1 MPKLISVAAVL
12 KATRLR
18 QRQFAAR
25 PDSVGTTMNLRQLQ
39 YFVEVSELESVTKA
53 ADRLHIAQPALS
65 RHMRT
70 LERDLG
76 VRLFEREGRGI
87 VLTNAGVVFRDR
99 VRMLLRELDR
109 AQLEVK
115 ALSRSPGGRI
125 DFGMPF
131 SISQA
136 LTRALVKRMQ
146 QELPEVAIRII
157 DGWTGFIIEWLLRG
171 RLDLGILY
179 DHTLKSDV
187 LRTEPLAA
195 EEQFLVCAAH
205 DRLARRRSIRLAEV
219 ARLPLALPSR
229 EHGLRVAVDKFMETI
244 GKTPRIDTEL
254 ESIVGLKRLA
264 EEGGRYTIL
273 PRGEMEEELSAGR
286 LEAIPIED
294 PKIHRTLFMAW
305 SNERPN
311 TPQMKAVQT
320 LVRRETANIIRKGL
334 WGSKLLG

>member
-1 MPKLISVAAVL
+1 
-12 KATRLR
+12 
-18 QRQFAAR
+18 
-25 PDSVGTTMNLRQLQ
+25 MNLRQLQ

-53 ADRLHIAQPALS
+53 ADRLHVAQPALS

-87 VLTNAGVVFRDR
+87 ILTNAGIVFRDR
-99 VRMLLRELDR
+99 VRTLLRELDR
-109 AQLEVK
+109 AQIEVK

-146 QELPEVAIRII
+146 QELPDVALRII
-157 DGWTGFIIEWLLRG
+157 DGWTGFIIEWLMRG

-195 EEQFLVCAAH
+195 EEQFLLCAPH
-205 DRLARRRSIRLAEV
+205 DKLAKRRSIRLAEV

-229 EHGLRVAVDKFMETI
+229 EHGLRVAVDKFMESI
-244 GKTPRIDTEL
+244 GKTPRIRTEL
-254 ESIVGLKRLA
+254 EFDR
-264 EEGGRYTIL
+264 
-273 PRGEMEEELSAGR
+273 R
-286 LEAIPIED
+286 LEAARPRGRNIYD
-294 PKIHRTLFMAW
+294 PAARRDGGGAFGGAPQGAPHRGSENLPNSISCVVERAPEHASDEGGANVGAPRDGQHHQKRAVGEQAASLTTAACLPACPRDHFQDLFAMQ
-305 SNERPN
+305 SEILR
-311 TPQMKAVQT
+311 T
-320 LVRRETANIIRKGL
+320 
-334 WGSKLLG
+334 

>member
-1 MPKLISVAAVL
+1 M

-18 QRQFAAR
+18 QRQFADEPERAVT
-25 PDSVGTTMNLRQLQ
+25 SMNLRQLQ

-53 ADRLHIAQPALS
+53 ADRLHVAQPALS

-87 VLTNAGVVFRDR
+87 VLTNAGIVFRDR
-99 VRMLLRELDR
+99 VRTLLRELDR

-136 LTRALVKRMQ
+136 LTRALVKRVQ
-146 QELPEVAIRII
+146 QELPDVAIRII
-157 DGWTGFIIEWLLRG
+157 DGWTGFIIEWLMRG
-171 RLDLGILY
+171 KLDLGILY

-195 EEQFLVCAAH
+195 EEQFLVCAPH
-205 DRLARRRSIRLAEV
+205 DKLAKCRSIRLAEV

-229 EHGLRVAVDKFMETI
+229 EHGLRVAVDKFMESI
-244 GKTPRIDTEL
+244 GRTARIHTEL
-254 ESIVGLKRLA
+254 ESIVGLKQFA
-264 EEGGRYTIL
+264 QEGGTYTIL

-286 LEAIPIED
+286 LKVIPIEE
-294 PKIHRTLFMAW
+294 PKIYRTLFIAW

-311 TPQMKAVQT
+311 TPQMKAVQM
-320 LVRRETANIIRKGL
+320 LARRETANIIEKGL